1 MSNHLHGLMIGEL
14 LVSLAV
20 LLGIYAKRA
29 MTRWLFQRR
38 RRANARLG
46 GSSVSSDALNA
57 RGVLG
62 MNAWEEFANDPKF
75 LRDNWVTPSE
85 LEALKHASLMGSV
98 TSKEDIMF
106 ILNAIRG
113 PARGRRP

>member
-1 MSNHLHGLMIGEL
+1 VSNNLHGLMIAEL
-14 LVSLAV
+14 LVTLAV
-20 LLGIYAKRA
+20 LLGIYAKQA

-38 RRANARLG
+38 RRANVRLG
-46 GSSVSSDALNA
+46 GSSEVP
-57 RGVLG
+57 G
-62 MNAWEEFANDPKF
+62 MNAWEELANDAKF

-98 TSKEDIMF
+98 TCKEDMMF

>member
-1 MSNHLHGLMIGEL
+1 MIGEL
-14 LVSLAV
+14 LVTLAV
-20 LLGIYAKRA
+20 LLGIYGKRA

-38 RRANARLG
+38 RRANVRLG
-46 GSSVSSDALNA
+46 GSSVSSDVLNA
-57 RGVLG
+57 ARGMLG

-98 TSKEDIMF
+98 TCKEDIMF